1 MLTHLFGLSQSCLQG
16 PGGMGFLASPL
27 PAPQVRPMA
36 ANGPFLARQF
46 NGVGHEGVR
55 EDGP

>member
-1 MLTHLFGLSQSCLQG
+1 MMTRLFGLSQSYLQG

-36 ANGPFLARQF
+36 SNGPFLARQF
-46 NGVGHEGVR
+46 NGMGHER
-55 EDGP
+55 DMAA